1 MRKEERK
8 EKRPRKNVSPSP
20 PNHYQPINYSSPPV
34 SPPSPPYPIS
44 SCAATRPLLPSW
56 PPQTEHQRRQSSS
69 LPRPPPDGA
78 PAPSLQEGALAGR
91 QRRSRA
97 PPPRIPGAGGLH
109 PLSWGPDLAGAGA
122 VEDEEGGGRAPA
134 SSGNLLAPPFISQ
147 SLLPLALPLFVLGV
161 GDALASLSA
170 LTPWRRL
177 GDA

>member
-8 EKRPRKNVSPSP
+8 EKRPKKNVRPSP
-20 PNHYQPINYSSPPV
+20 PSHYQPINYSSSPPI
-34 SPPSPPYPIS
+34 SPPSPPYPFYRRAPPLARS
-44 SCAATRPLLPSW
+44 S
-56 PPQTEHQRRQSSS
+56 QTEHQRRQSSS
-69 LPRPPPDGA
+69 LPQPPPDGA
-78 PAPSLQEGALAGR
+78 PAPPLQEGVPAGR

-109 PLSWGPDLAGAGA
+109 PLFWGPDLAGAGA

-147 SLLPLALPLFVLGV
+147 SLLPLALPLFLLGV